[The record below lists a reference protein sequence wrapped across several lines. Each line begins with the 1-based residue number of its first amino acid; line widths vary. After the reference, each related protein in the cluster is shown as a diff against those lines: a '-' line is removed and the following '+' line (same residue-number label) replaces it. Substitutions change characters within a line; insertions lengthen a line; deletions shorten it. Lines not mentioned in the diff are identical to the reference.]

1 MCHGHGQILG
11 NTPGIVRDLF
21 HAWTT
26 VIPLE
31 RWGQTAASGAGL
43 FLWGYL
49 YTIVGVFSFQ
59 NKTRFGVVLARD
71 RSRWSTYEVT
81 GDRLQGKG
89 IGRHPLNCA
98 RRCRATRQP
107 HRGFEDPKMSVRLA
121 SGKLSGS
128 K

>member
-1 MCHGHGQILG
+1 MEHGLTRVSGHGQILG

-31 RWGQTAASGAGL
+31 RWGQTAASGAAL

-59 NKTRFGVVLARD
+59 NETCGVVLARD
-71 RSRWSTYEVT
+71 RSRWSSMYEVT
-81 GDRLQGKG
+81 ACREGNRAPSPYCVRSKQAAQG
-89 IGRHPLNCA
+89 
-98 RRCRATRQP
+98 
-107 HRGFEDPKMSVRLA
+107 
-121 SGKLSGS
+121 
-128 K
+128 